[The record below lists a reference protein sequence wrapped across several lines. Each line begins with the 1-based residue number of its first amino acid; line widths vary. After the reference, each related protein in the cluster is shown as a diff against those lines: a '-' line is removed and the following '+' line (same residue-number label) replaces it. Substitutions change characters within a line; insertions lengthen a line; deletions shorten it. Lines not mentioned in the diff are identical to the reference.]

1 MSFFGTEHYNRLKCG
16 LLAFRTSEACVTTQ
30 IVIRLKTRLRHNPDA
45 GEHCTETYKT
55 KILNSEK

>member
-16 LLAFRTSEACVTTQ
+16 LLAFRTSEAFTTQ
-30 IVIRLKTRLRHNPDA
+30 SVIRLKTRVRHNPDA